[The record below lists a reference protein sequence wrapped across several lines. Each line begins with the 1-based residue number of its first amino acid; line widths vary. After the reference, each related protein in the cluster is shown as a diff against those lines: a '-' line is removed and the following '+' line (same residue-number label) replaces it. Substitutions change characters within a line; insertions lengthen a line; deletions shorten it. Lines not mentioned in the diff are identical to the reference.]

1 MNSSITVSGNIIGEL
16 SEKIPSNI
24 VALNELIKNSY
35 DAGAKKIDI
44 KLNTKESKLIISD
57 DGSGMDKNDIDTL
70 FHISNSKKEYGKI
83 NEYGRFTQGSKGL
96 GFLSVF
102 KFGDYV
108 TWRTKKNKGLKFSV
122 DYNNII
128 NNDDI
133 SNYNIDIIEE
143 DEITKGTEI
152 EIRLDKYNLMSLD
165 KYFKDEKNYEK
176 IINAFTDESI
186 IISIIIDNS
195 VFSSTKKIDIKSY
208 APERQLYNIKYN
220 SNEQQIKYYYNN
232 ILILNYPY
240 KFTSNQYQLELELQ
254 VFQFERGKKK
264 DDKKINKLFYNMQN
278 DLTPLIYVNS
288 NLFNNYTIFNPNV
301 MKNIKSGLS
310 LNQMIGFVKINSSDK
325 KMNFNSD
332 RTQFLQNELTDEI
345 ISFLN
350 NINKFIQTEG
360 SKYKKHLVD
369 LDFLKR
375 TIIKSSELEVNK
387 ELIAR
392 SLIKDTF
399 IFKDKVNIQITDKSI
414 LYSIFGKTIEVVIT
428 QGVKDKNDDKPLNQ
442 PKSND
447 SANNGSEN
455 KEQGSNIGEKKEKEK
470 NIMPAEVILKQKK
483 VRIPVPSKQIYLY
496 DYISKAID
504 SEGKKIELSDID
516 IKVDSKLNRNAVLQS
531 VITECVKEI
540 EYSYLDAN
548 TGVAIARLVVEFY
561 QPKSTIDMENDS
573 ELLFYIPA
581 KKSYTIVF
589 NNSVSNIIK
598 QINNLELANYREV
611 IACCLRSIFE
621 ISIDSLRKC
630 GKFDNIFDGI
640 KKLEE
645 RVGKVIE
652 YIIGERKFISEISF
666 ATLIDFDSLK
676 NLLIVRDFKE
686 AIEKSNLGAHKAT
699 VYMSDVDIKH
709 LARIGSLFV
718 VIINEMISNE
728 KIN

>member
-57 DGSGMDKNDIDTL
+57 DGSGMDKKDIDTL

-176 IINAFTDESI
+176 IINAFIDESI

-208 APERQLYNIKYN
+208 VPERQLYNIKYN

-375 TIIKSSELEVNK
+375 TIIKSS
-387 ELIAR
+387 
-392 SLIKDTF
+392 
-399 IFKDKVNIQITDKSI
+399 
-414 LYSIFGKTIEVVIT
+414 
-428 QGVKDKNDDKPLNQ
+428 
-442 PKSND
+442 
-447 SANNGSEN
+447 
-455 KEQGSNIGEKKEKEK
+455 
-470 NIMPAEVILKQKK
+470 
-483 VRIPVPSKQIYLY
+483 
-496 DYISKAID
+496 
-504 SEGKKIELSDID
+504 
-516 IKVDSKLNRNAVLQS
+516 
-531 VITECVKEI
+531 
-540 EYSYLDAN
+540 
-548 TGVAIARLVVEFY
+548 
-561 QPKSTIDMENDS
+561 
-573 ELLFYIPA
+573 
-581 KKSYTIVF
+581 
-589 NNSVSNIIK
+589 
-598 QINNLELANYREV
+598 
-611 IACCLRSIFE
+611 
-621 ISIDSLRKC
+621 
-630 GKFDNIFDGI
+630 
-640 KKLEE
+640 
-645 RVGKVIE
+645 
-652 YIIGERKFISEISF
+652 
-666 ATLIDFDSLK
+666 
-676 NLLIVRDFKE
+676 
-686 AIEKSNLGAHKAT
+686 
-699 VYMSDVDIKH
+699 
-709 LARIGSLFV
+709 
-718 VIINEMISNE
+718 
-728 KIN
+728 

>member
-35 DAGAKKIDI
+35 DAGAKKIEI
-44 KLNTKESKLIISD
+44 TLNTKESKLIISD

-70 FHISNSKKEYGKI
+70 FHISNSKKIYGKI
-83 NEYGRFTQGSKGL
+83 NEHGRITQGSKGL

-108 TWRTKKNKGLKFSV
+108 TWRTKKSNGFKFSV
-122 DYNNII
+122 DYNDII
-128 NNDDI
+128 NNDNI
-133 SNYNIDIIEE
+133 SNYNIDVIED

-152 EIRLDKYNLMSLD
+152 HITLNEYNLMSLN
-165 KYFKDEKNYEK
+165 KYFMEEKNYEK
-176 IINAFTDESI
+176 IINSFTDDNI
-186 IISIIIDNS
+186 IISLIIGDNI
-195 VFSSTKKIDIKSY
+195 FSNKDKINIKSY

-220 SNEQQIKYYYNN
+220 SEEQEIKYYYND

-254 VFQFERGKKK
+254 VFQFEKGKKK
-264 DDKKINKLFYNMQN
+264 DDKKISKLFYNLQN

-288 NLFNNYTIFNPNV
+288 NLFNNYTIFNPGI

-310 LNQMIGFVKINSSDK
+310 LNQMIGFVKINSDDE

-345 ISFLN
+345 INFLS
-350 NINKFIQTEG
+350 NINKFIQTNG
-360 SKYKKHLVD
+360 SKYKRHLVD
-369 LDFLKR
+369 LDFLKKR
-375 TIIKSSELEVNK
+375 VIKSSELEVDK
-387 ELIAR
+387 DLVAR
-392 SLIKDTF
+392 NLIKDTF
-399 IFKDKVNIQITDKSI
+399 SFKDKVNVKINDKSI
-414 LYSIFGKTIEVVIT
+414 LYSIFGRTVEVLIT
-428 QGVKDKNDDKPLNQ
+428 KEVKDKTND
-442 PKSND
+442 KS
-447 SANNGSEN
+447 SAV
-455 KEQGSNIGEKKEKEK
+455 KETNSSGSNSDNNEKTGTDLNEKKDEEKK
-470 NIMPAEVILKQKK
+470 IIPAEVILKQKK
-483 VRIPVPSKQIYLY
+483 VKIAIPSRQISLY

-504 SEGKKIELSDID
+504 SEGRKLELSDIN
-516 IKVDSKLNRNAVLQS
+516 IKVDNKLNKTGVIQS
-531 VITECVKEI
+531 VVIECKKEI
-540 EYSYLDAN
+540 EYSYLDVN

-561 QPKSTIDMENDS
+561 QPKAAIDMASGS

-581 KKSYTIVF
+581 KKSYVIVF
-589 NNSVSNIIK
+589 NESVSNIIN
-598 QINNLELANYREV
+598 QINNLELSNYREV
-611 IACCLRSIFE
+611 ISCCLRSIFE

-630 GKFDNIFDGI
+630 GKFDDIFNGI

-652 YIIGERKFISEISF
+652 YIIGDKKNMSEISI
-666 ATLIDFDSLK
+666 ATSIDFESLK
-676 NLLIVRDFKE
+676 NMLIVRDFKE

-709 LARIGSLFV
+709 LAKIGSLFV
-718 VIINEMISNE
+718 IVINEMIRNE